1 MLMLKKIS
9 AVKVRQNL
17 GEIMNEV
24 AFRNDQ
30 YIIERGGKPLVA
42 IVPVWQL
49 EKWLKQ
55 REAFFRNFEEIR
67 EKNKKFSPEEI
78 EKDVEEAVRA
88 VRAKGRKERK
98 KKSHKRK

>member
-1 MLMLKKIS
+1 MLKKIS

-24 AFRNDQ
+24 AMRNDQ

-42 IVPVWQL
+42 MVPVWQL

-55 REAFFRNFEEIR
+55 REAFFQRIEEIQDGCK
-67 EKNKKFSPEEI
+67 EASPEEW
-78 EKDVEEAVRA
+78 EDTVETAVEAVRA
-88 VRAKGRKERK
+88 KERLGRKKRKPK
-98 KKSHKRK
+98 KK

>member
-1 MLMLKKIS
+1 MLKKIS

-42 IVPVWQL
+42 MVPVWQL

-55 REAFFRNFEEIR
+55 REAFFQKIEEIQ
-67 EKNKKFSPEEI
+67 EKNKEFSPEEI
-78 EKDVEEAVRA
+78 ERDIEEAVRT
-88 VRAKGRKERK
+88 VRARERKERK
-98 KKSHKRK
+98 SISRKRK

>member
-1 MLMLKKIS
+1 MLKKIS

-24 AFRNDQ
+24 AMRNDQ

-42 IVPVWQL
+42 MVPVWQL

-55 REAFFRNFEEIR
+55 REAFFQRIDEIQDSCI
-67 EKNKKFSPEEI
+67 EVSPGQWE
-78 EKDVEEAVRA
+78 DTVETAVEAVRA
-88 VRAKGRKERK
+88 KERK
-98 KKSHKRK
+98 GLKKRSSKKK